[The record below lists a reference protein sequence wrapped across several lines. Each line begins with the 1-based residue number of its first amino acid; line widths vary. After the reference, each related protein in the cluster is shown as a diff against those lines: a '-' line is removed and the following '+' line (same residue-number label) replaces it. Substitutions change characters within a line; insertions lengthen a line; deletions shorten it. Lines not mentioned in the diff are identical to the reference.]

1 MTFEKILSDL
11 SFDIMSIQSAL
22 DEVKKPEML
31 RKINFYSHFE
41 NISNEPLRDWQ
52 LQELQAIV
60 EVLQILDNSAV
71 GSPISDSDYDNMQE
85 LLVNM
90 GIPRLTGTIEINSAK
105 KVNHKYTQL
114 RGTLKKTYYLT
125 TDEKRTNKSRK
136 YLDEW
141 IKETEALYE
150 RNSGKKIN
158 LNNVKV
164 ICQPKFDGAS
174 AILEI
179 DTKPRW
185 ITRGDTEKNLA
196 SDVSHIMNVFN
207 DVYCNGRSGGIKFE
221 VMVTEDDKEKINSLI
236 RDPSKK
242 YRNSRQIVT
251 SILNSNEPDW
261 KAEYLY
267 PVPLR
272 EIYED
277 DDVEHVSQQLIE
289 KFPTMVCTLNDRE
302 QIRQFANQNRYVN
315 VNGKRFRVDGVVL
328 TILDDNIK
336 KVLGRERNINNFE
349 VAYKFTEEVA
359 YTKVKDIEFYVSD
372 FGYITPVLVVND
384 VIMKGN
390 TINHISLSNKERFD
404 ELNFSYGDDVKILY
418 DIIPY
423 ATIDDR
429 CQRVKNGRKIEFVS
443 QCPRCYEDLDL
454 NRVQVRCGNPK
465 CPSRIV
471 GRMLNYCTNLRIKN
485 IGYSTLDMLYTMG
498 LLNDGIRSLYRL
510 HKKKKDIQDLDG
522 FGKVKTKKII
532 KEIEAKRVLKD
543 YEFFGSLGIDNMSV
557 NTFEIIFA
565 NIRLSEFLNMMKLKN
580 FDLMRAKL
588 LSVQGMGKIKT
599 NALIDYLSDDAKVN
613 EIKSILKEVKLNDTF
628 NPNRVSNGKVVF
640 SGCRP
645 SSVVID
651 KLAKYNYEA
660 SDSWT
665 NSAKALVIPNE
676 DFTSTKVEKAKSIK
690 IPIVILS
697 DIERKLG
704 ILDIDE

>member
-1 MTFEKILSDL
+1 MTFEKMLSDL
-11 SFDIMSIQSAL
+11 SFDIISLQTAL

-31 RKINFYSHFE
+31 KKINFYSHFE
-41 NISNEPLRDWQ
+41 TISNEPLRDWQ

-60 EVLQILDNSAV
+60 SVLQILDNSAV

-90 GIPRLTGTIEINSAK
+90 GIPRLTGTIEVNSAK

-114 RGTLKKTYYLT
+114 RGTLKKTYYLSL
-125 TDEKRTNKSRK
+125 DESRTNKSRK

-141 IKETEALYE
+141 IKETEAIYE
-150 RNSGKKIN
+150 RNSGRKID
-158 LNNVKV
+158 LNSVKV
-164 ICQPKFDGAS
+164 LCQPKFDGAS

-207 DVYCNGRSGGIKFE
+207 DIYCDCEDGGKKFE
-221 VMVTEDDKEKINSLI
+221 IMITEDDKEKINSLI

-261 KAEYLY
+261 KVDYLY

-272 EIYED
+272 GIREG

-289 KFPTMVCTLNDRE
+289 KFPTMVCTFGDRD
-302 QIRQFANQNRYVN
+302 QIRQFANSNRYVN
-315 VNGKRFRVDGVVL
+315 VDGKRFRIDGVVL

-336 KVLGRERNINNFE
+336 RVLGRERNINNFE

-359 YTKVKDIEFYVSD
+359 YTKVKDVEFYVSD

-404 ELNFSYGDDVKILY
+404 ELNFSYGDEVKILY

-429 CQRVKNGRKIEFVS
+429 CKRVKNGRKIEFVS
-443 QCPRCYEDLDL
+443 QCPRCHEDLDL
-454 NRVQVRCGNPK
+454 NKIQVRCGNPR

-471 GRMLNYCTNLRIKN
+471 GRMLNYCANLRIKN
-485 IGYSTLDMLYTMG
+485 IGYSTLDMLYSMG
-498 LLNDGIRSLYRL
+498 LLNDGIRGLYRL

-532 KEIEAKRVLKD
+532 REIESKRTLKD
-543 YEFFGSLGIDNMSV
+543 CDFFGSLGIDNMSI
-557 NTFEIIFA
+557 NTFEDIFI
-565 NIRLSEFLNMMKLKN
+565 NIRLSEFMDMIKLKN

-588 LSVQGMGKIKT
+588 LAVPGMGKIKT
-599 NALIDYLSDDAKVN
+599 NALIEYLSDDSKVS
-613 EIKSILKEVKLNDTF
+613 EIKSILKEVKLIDTF
-628 NPNRVSNGKVVF
+628 NPSRVTKGRIVF
-640 SGCRP
+640 TGCRP
-645 SSVVID
+645 SAVITD
-651 KLAKYNYEA
+651 KLAKHDYEA
-660 SDSWT
+660 SDRWID
-665 NSAKALVIPNE
+665 SAKALVVPRE
-676 DFTSTKVEKAKSIK
+676 DFESSKVSKAVEKR
-690 IPIVILS
+690 IPILTYS
-697 DIERKLG
+697 EIERKLG
-704 ILDIDE
+704 ISD